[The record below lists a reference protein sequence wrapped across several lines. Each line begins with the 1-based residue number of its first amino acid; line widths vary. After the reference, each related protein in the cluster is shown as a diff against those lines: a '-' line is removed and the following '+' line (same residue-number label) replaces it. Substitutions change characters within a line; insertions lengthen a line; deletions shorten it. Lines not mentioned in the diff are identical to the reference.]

1 MIKSGASNV
10 RKFEF
15 FELIKESSVVPPFD
29 PDVDEEGKE
38 TNIPIHLQKS
48 NISINNVSVSGAR
61 QMHAINDLVFITE
74 SKEK

>member
-29 PDVDEEGKE
+29 PDVDEEGK
-38 TNIPIHLQKS
+38 
-48 NISINNVSVSGAR
+48 
-61 QMHAINDLVFITE
+61 
-74 SKEK
+74 